1 MANSRLQWPSPDEER
16 QRQELMDQMMEARGV
31 DVAAAARVDGGL
43 AMLEAATKCRLCPD
57 EEACR
62 HWLAGEAGPKPSEF
76 CPNATLFQHQLEEA
90 GLKRAGRD
98 GAGCA

>member
-1 MANSRLQWPSPDEER
+1 MIGGFQRWLLWPSPYEER

-76 CPNATLFQHQLEEA
+76 CPNATFFSTS
-90 GLKRAGRD
+90 LKKQG
-98 GAGCA
+98 